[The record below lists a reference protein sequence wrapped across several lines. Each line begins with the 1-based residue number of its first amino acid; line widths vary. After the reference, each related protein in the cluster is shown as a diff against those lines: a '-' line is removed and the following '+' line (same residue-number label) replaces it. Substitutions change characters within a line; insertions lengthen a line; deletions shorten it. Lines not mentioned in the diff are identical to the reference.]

1 MTKSEI
7 LVNKLCE
14 KVFLSLWTIASPIGK
29 EAGKELCDALVVF
42 DNKIIIISVKDI
54 KYKETE
60 KIIEIGWDRWNKTAI
75 EKSIKQLKGAK
86 RFLDDSNTVRSQDGK
101 VTIQLPEKN
110 SRIYFFLT
118 ISLGSQREVPV
129 VLPENE
135 VIHFLD
141 EYNLDILFS
150 ELDTISDFVEYLQ
163 KKENFLKKN
172 KKIIGSEEDI
182 LAFYLHQNRTFPENG
197 DLLVF
202 GDDLWKEVSNKKEYK
217 IKKEL
222 DKISIFW
229 DSLIEE
235 FINLRD
241 PSIIKIPGYFD
252 PTDENIEFGLRI
264 LAKENRFSRRV
275 LSQVFFDFYEHPK
288 IVSRIVESINGI
300 IYVFLKVPISVERRD
315 RIAEL
320 SLRCY
325 IAKSKNLDK
334 NIFIG
339 LATEDDISV
348 GHSSDLV
355 YLDFTQWSE
364 EDSRKAERMSRE
376 FKIFSTPKNSRF
388 ETDEYPIKENK

>member
-1 MTKSEI
+1 MTESEI

-60 KIIEIGWDRWNKTAI
+60 KIEIGWDRWNKAAI

-86 RFLDDSNTVRSQDGK
+86 RFLENSNEAKSQDGK
-101 VTIQLPEKN
+101 VTIKLPEKN
-110 SRIYFFLT
+110 SRTYFFLT

-129 VLPENE
+129 ILPENE
-135 VIHFLD
+135 IVHFLD

-150 ELDTISDFVEYLQ
+150 ELDTVADFIEYLQ
-163 KKENFLKKN
+163 KKEDFLKES

-182 LAFYLHQNRTFPENG
+182 LAFYLHEGRSFPENA

-202 GDDLWKEVSNKKEYK
+202 EDDLWKELSEKEEYK
-217 IKKEL
+217 EKKEL

-235 FINLRD
+235 FIKLRD
-241 PSIIKIPGYFD
+241 PSIVKIPGYFD
-252 PTDENIEFGLRI
+252 PANESLELGLRT

-275 LSQVFFDFYEHPK
+275 LSQLFFVFHNHPE
-288 IVSRIVESINGI
+288 IVSRVVESINGI
-300 IYVFLKVPISVERRD
+300 IYVFLKKPVSVERMD

-325 IAKSKNLDK
+325 IAKSKMLDK

-339 LATEDDISV
+339 LATEDDISK

-355 YLDFTQWSE
+355 YFDFTKWTE
-364 EDSRKAERMSRE
+364 DDSRKAEIMIRE
-376 FKIFSTPKNSRF
+376 INFFSATKFSRF
-388 ETDEYPIKENK
+388 ETDEYPT